1 MIGGSHSYLVKFL
14 CTRGLHLETKGK
26 PAGKD
31 SRPCFVTKEKVTS
44 KNLID
49 LKKFQIFF
57 TLDFLEIYIHAGQ
70 LFLVPFLLYSYQRE
84 MRQLEGLP
92 LQMSLR
98 SQDFLG

>member
-44 KNLID
+44 KNSI
-49 LKKFQIFF
+49 
-57 TLDFLEIYIHAGQ
+57 A
-70 LFLVPFLLYSYQRE
+70 
-84 MRQLEGLP
+84 
-92 LQMSLR
+92 
-98 SQDFLG
+98 

>member
-1 MIGGSHSYLVKFL
+1 MKFL

-44 KNLID
+44 KNSID

-57 TLDFLEIYIHAGQ
+57 TLGFLEFSVHAGQ
-70 LFLVPFLLYSYQRE
+70 LLEILIQERNYELKFLLMVFLV
-84 MRQLEGLP
+84 
-92 LQMSLR
+92 
-98 SQDFLG
+98 

>member
-1 MIGGSHSYLVKFL
+1 MKFL

-44 KNLID
+44 KNSID

-57 TLDFLEIYIHAGQ
+57 TLGFLEFSVHAEQ
-70 LFLVPFLLYSYQRE
+70 LLEILIQERNYELKFLLMVFLV
-84 MRQLEGLP
+84 
-92 LQMSLR
+92 
-98 SQDFLG
+98 